1 MADAR
6 PPDELGE
13 EVEHDAGVGVV
24 VNVDV
29 SGGDERAKRELYFVE
44 ASFRLHDGLRQ
55 SESAVASMRGPEEA
69 GAQVLGGVGR
79 RGDRLSGQ
87 CR

>member
-1 MADAR
+1 MRRRIGEAR

-29 SGGDERAKRELYFVE
+29 SGGDERVKRELDFLE

-55 SESAVASMRGPEEA
+55 SEFAVAAMRGPE
-69 GAQVLGGVGR
+69 
-79 RGDRLSGQ
+79 
-87 CR
+87 